1 MPFTLA
7 DFIETGMK
15 SSSPTEERIEMMKGI
30 RDMEFGHGNPIE
42 AEAEIEIDG
51 RLPPY
56 TVEEEAYAWVSG
68 FDEAWYPY
76 TVLPYHSK
84 IRGVSYWKLNP
95 ASFENF
101 HLIESVK
108 QAKSIDSENNEVN
121 RLLLVSKREGKYAEV
136 SKVWLLGLPNEISS
150 ITLNNFLTNEEYEED
165 MSYPLPHFQ
174 NVGEREYLRERPRQ
188 TKVAINVEDCYI
200 KYVTKSNRNLNA
212 ISWRYLFIYR
222 GEEMPKIHSF
232 NHYEGFTTADS

>member
-15 SSSPTEERIEMMKGI
+15 SPSPTETRVEMMDGI

-42 AEAEIEIDG
+42 GEVGIDG

-101 HLIESVK
+101 HLIESDE
-108 QAKSIDSENNEVN
+108 QAKRIDSENNEVN
-121 RLLLVSKREGKYAEV
+121 RLLLISKREGKYAEV

-150 ITLNNFLTNEEYEED
+150 ITFNNFLTGKKYEE
-165 MSYPLPHFQ
+165 SISSPLPNFQ
-174 NVGEREYLRERPRQ
+174 NVGEREYLRHSPRQ
-188 TKVAINVEDCYI
+188 TNTEFGVKDYYTTNVSKINRSLSRA
-200 KYVTKSNRNLNA
+200 T
-212 ISWRYLFIYR
+212 WRYLFIYR
-222 GEEMPKIHSF
+222 GEETPKIHSF
-232 NHYEGFTTADS
+232 NHYEGFKTTDV

>member
-7 DFIETGMK
+7 NFIETGMK
-15 SSSPTEERIEMMKGI
+15 SSSPTEERVEMMNGI

-42 AEAEIEIDG
+42 GEVGIDG

-56 TVEEEAYAWVSG
+56 TEEEEAYAWVSG

-84 IRGVSYWKLNP
+84 IRGVSYWKINP

-108 QAKSIDSENNEVN
+108 QARSIDSENNEVN

-136 SKVWLLGLPNEISS
+136 SKVWLLGLLNEISS
-150 ITLNNFLTNEEYEED
+150 ITLPNFFTDEEYEED
-165 MSYPLPHFQ
+165 MSSPHPHFQ
-174 NVGEREYLRERPRQ
+174 NVGEREYLRNYPRQ
-188 TKVAINVEDCYI
+188 TRKAYSVEDCYI
-200 KYVTKSNRNLNA
+200 KYVTQQNRSLSSQA
-212 ISWRYLFIYR
+212 WRYLFIYR
-222 GEEMPKIHSF
+222 GDEMPKIHSF
-232 NHYEGFTTADS
+232 NHYEGFTP

>member
-15 SSSPTEERIEMMKGI
+15 SSSPTETRVEMMDGI

-56 TVEEEAYAWVSG
+56 TEEEEAYAWVSG

-101 HLIESVK
+101 HLICSCK
-108 QAKSIDSENNEVN
+108 LWSI
-121 RLLLVSKREGKYAEV
+121 L
-136 SKVWLLGLPNEISS
+136 
-150 ITLNNFLTNEEYEED
+150 
-165 MSYPLPHFQ
+165 
-174 NVGEREYLRERPRQ
+174 
-188 TKVAINVEDCYI
+188 
-200 KYVTKSNRNLNA
+200 
-212 ISWRYLFIYR
+212 
-222 GEEMPKIHSF
+222 
-232 NHYEGFTTADS
+232 